1 MASNF
6 DQEIFEIILKNNKV
20 NEEKF
25 DAFHEE
31 FFNGMIDQSLFLACK
46 LLHDKGERPGAGEF
60 EKKLNDLTKEIMEE
74 KIKLLEKIL
83 KRNDFFGGG
92 FKYFWCRVLFEEY
105 LRIVY

>member
-46 LLHDKGERPGAGEF
+46 LLHDKGERPGVGEF

-74 KIKLLEKIL
+74 KIKLLGKNFKKEL
-83 KRNDFFGGG
+83 FFWWW
-92 FKYFWCRVLFEEY
+92 FLIFLV
-105 LRIVY
+105 